1 MTVFSVPWVT
11 LEGKGQ
17 SRAEMNA
24 CPGVLCLEHLLSVRK
39 GPEGAAQ
46 ATPESGRPGAKACGQ
61 GCWLVLGAVK
71 GDMVRL
77 QILFGSGVPK
87 PPSTQ
92 PAPPCPT
99 PGELE
104 G

>member
-1 MTVFSVPWVT
+1 MVGALEPHLLAPGEETRDQTGGKVRWVDSAWTLPGSWGMTVFSVPWVP

-61 GCWLVLGAVK
+61 GCW
-71 GDMVRL
+71 
-77 QILFGSGVPK
+77 
-87 PPSTQ
+87 
-92 PAPPCPT
+92 
-99 PGELE
+99 
-104 G
+104 

>member
-1 MTVFSVPWVT
+1 
-11 LEGKGQ
+11 
-17 SRAEMNA
+17 MNA

-61 GCWLVLGAVK
+61 GCWLVPGAVK

-87 PPSTQ
+87 PRSTL
-92 PAPPCPT
+92 PT
-99 PGELE
+99 PWGTGGMRIVSQRLQWD
-104 G
+104 GDS